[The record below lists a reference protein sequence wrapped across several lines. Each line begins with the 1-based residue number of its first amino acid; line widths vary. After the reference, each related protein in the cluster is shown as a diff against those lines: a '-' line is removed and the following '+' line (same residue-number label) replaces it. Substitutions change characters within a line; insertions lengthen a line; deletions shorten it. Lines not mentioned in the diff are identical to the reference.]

1 MNNGGDTSV
10 VSAVKIRQ
18 PINEAGNSRT
28 QSILITI
35 ERDRDKQMYCAGW
48 DEVGTLTKH
57 NRKGKLRDTF
67 RIFQNQFGWCKGRR
81 DETGKEF
88 WFNSEEELQ
97 TKLDSLLQLNYKV
110 ASEINIA
117 NEITSRFSAVDD

>member
-18 PINEAGNSRT
+18 PINEAGNPRT
-28 QSILITI
+28 QSKLITI

-48 DEVGTLTKH
+48 DKAGPLTKH

-81 DETGKEF
+81 DETEK
-88 WFNSEEELQ
+88 NSGLTQ
-97 TKLDSLLQLNYKV
+97 KKNCKQNLNH
-110 ASEINIA
+110 
-117 NEITSRFSAVDD
+117 FCD